1 MSENPKD
8 GGPLGYAEGEICNR
22 EGCIGLIDSHPSEGC
37 SCHINPPCFACTSPR
52 NFCPVCDWEEKD
64 DPLVIMEVTTI
75 YLPSGATDRRKRVL
89 DPTKIDYRIEGHSNF
104 SQKVIGVY
112 PEGTSSNEVEAR
124 VKGTFGGRFERFG
137 GGHFTYI
144 AYTD

>member
-1 MSENPKD
+1 
-8 GGPLGYAEGEICNR
+8 
-22 EGCIGLIDSHPSEGC
+22 
-37 SCHINPPCFACTSPR
+37 
-52 NFCPVCDWEEKD
+52 
-64 DPLVIMEVTTI
+64 MEVTTI
-75 YLPSGATDRRKRVL
+75 HLPYGFVERKKRVL
-89 DPTKIDYRIEGHSNF
+89 DPTKIDYRIEGHTSA

-112 PEGTSSNEVEAR
+112 PEGTSSAEVEKK